1 MRDLKK
7 KKSCEPGFCHNIPVG
22 GAAGR
27 VMLRDLKKKK
37 NCEPGFY
44 TRLRFHLL
52 SIPLREEQIGVAL
65 VNEVKTRISLLSQNI
80 LGSMWNLPPA
90 GREVLGKEAKVCTWV
105 LYQILPRGSHTLKPE
120 ALGLASSWGRGCT
133 RHAAPSMSRPPFR

>member
-7 KKSCEPGFCHNIPVG
+7 KKTANQAFIP
-22 GAAGR
+22 R
-27 VMLRDLKKKK
+27 V
-37 NCEPGFY
+37 
-44 TRLRFHLL
+44 RFHLL

-65 VNEVKTRISLLSQNI
+65 VNEVKTRTSLLSQNI

-90 GREVLGKEAKVCTWV
+90 GREVLGKEAKVSTWV
-105 LYQILPRGSHTLKPE
+105 LYQILPRGSHTLNAE

-133 RHAAPSMSRPPFR
+133 RHAAPSMS